1 MLIINGQAQEI
12 STPINLAMYL
22 KEYNYPI
29 DKIAVELNGM
39 IIPKAKYNETLL
51 NSNDKLEIVTFV
63 GGG

>member
-39 IIPKAKYNETLL
+39 IIPKAKYNKTLL